1 MKIGDL
7 EVVRASRVVLRSGVP
22 VKLSDRAYDL
32 LELLIDANGAL
43 VSTKTTLTKV
53 WPTTIVEENNI
64 QVHIYALRRMLGQHK
79 HLIQTSFGRGYRLA
93 LSVAP
98 DLKNATTHRPGKRS
112 RESNLMGI
120 RTGISP

>member
-43 VSTKTTLTKV
+43 VS
-53 WPTTIVEENNI
+53 
-64 QVHIYALRRMLGQHK
+64 RRF
-79 HLIQTSFGRGYRLA
+79 I
-93 LSVAP
+93 
-98 DLKNATTHRPGKRS
+98 
-112 RESNLMGI
+112 
-120 RTGISP
+120 ISLDNGL